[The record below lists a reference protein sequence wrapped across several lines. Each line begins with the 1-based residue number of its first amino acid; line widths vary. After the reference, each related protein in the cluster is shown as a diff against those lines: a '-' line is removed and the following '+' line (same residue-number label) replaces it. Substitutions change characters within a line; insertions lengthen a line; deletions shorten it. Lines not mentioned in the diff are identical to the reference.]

1 MVTSAIPVLSSGTS
15 NFPNATQ
22 AAPQTTS
29 ASFSDALS
37 SVSDAVSTEASSP
50 APVSNLLT
58 TEKSSWNSRPSLKEF
73 IDKTGIDF
81 SDAVQMVYAV
91 VGSNT
96 DVRDWST
103 IMSSNDAVTATRQ
116 ATAQMYGLPNPPIN
130 PSGTYMSSSD
140 TVGKPA
146 GNFAVRLQT
155 DPVTN
160 AVTDSGLKMVDN
172 KGLILRDAGS
182 TSAEIAKN
190 AWLFGFD
197 TSSLSK
203 LSNAAATVS
212 TDLKQAVDNVA
223 SVKISDLGDVVAAP
237 VTASQ
242 SQTDPSS
249 TLVVSSAAQ
258 SAPADVQS
266 TGIVDQSVQNS
277 GSNITPN
284 TTNVSVASATSTS
297 TSTSTSSSTS
307 NVTSNNIANLSSS
320 INNPV
325 TSLPTSS
332 SAIQS
337 PATLALSQAQSSAT
351 LLNTLLN
358 SSSSPS
364 SSSVPV
370 ASTTPSSPNS
380 ISNSDGTAMS
390 DDQIISAANDLV
402 KLVTQAVSTKSMS
415 TLERILSIGG
425 K

>member
-1 MVTSAIPVLSSGTS
+1 MDTTAISVSTSGSTPSANNSSQS
-15 NFPNATQ
+15 PTQ
-22 AAPQTTS
+22 KVA

-37 SVSDAVSTEASSP
+37 SVSGAVSDASTADTTSSV
-50 APVSNLLT
+50 APSNLLT
-58 TEKSSWNSRPSLKEF
+58 SDWLSWKSRPSLKEF
-73 IDKTGIDF
+73 VDKTGIN
-81 SDAVQMVYAV
+81 SYDAVQLVYGV

-96 DVRDWST
+96 DIRDWSA
-103 IMSSNDAVTATRQ
+103 IMSSNDPLTSARQ
-116 ATAQMYGLPNPPIN
+116 ATAQMYGLPNPPVN

-197 TSSLSK
+197 TSPLTK

-284 TTNVSVASATSTS
+284 TTNASVASA
-297 TSTSTSSSTS
+297 TSSSTS
-307 NVTSNNIANLSSS
+307 NVTANNLANLSSS

-380 ISNSDGTAMS
+380 VSNSDGTAMS